1 MTTDKEEI
9 VKCTNFNLEYNS
21 LITMNVEGKQR
32 ILQFNHFEDDH
43 VRYQM
48 YYKGNKMN
56 LEILSPRQFQYYDHM
71 PEPEVIDLAK
81 NILSPMPGSMVEI
94 MVKDGDNI
102 VDGQD
107 LAIIEAMKMQNVL
120 KSEVEG
126 KVKKVHVKAGESVGV
141 DQLLI
146 EFE

>member
-1 MTTDKEEI
+1 MTDKEEI
-9 VKCTNFNLEYNS
+9 IKCTNFNLEYNS

-48 YYKGNKMN
+48 YYKGNKMDC
-56 LEILSPRQFQYYDHM
+56 EILSPRQFGLYQHM
-71 PEPEVIDLAK
+71 PEPQVIDLAK
-81 NILSPMPGSMVEI
+81 NVLSPMPGTMVEI
-94 MVKDGDNI
+94 KVKDGDKI
-102 VDGQD
+102 MDGQD
-107 LAIIEAMKMQNVL
+107 LAVIEAMKMQNVL

-126 KVKKVHVKAGESVGV
+126 VVKKVHVKTGDNVGV